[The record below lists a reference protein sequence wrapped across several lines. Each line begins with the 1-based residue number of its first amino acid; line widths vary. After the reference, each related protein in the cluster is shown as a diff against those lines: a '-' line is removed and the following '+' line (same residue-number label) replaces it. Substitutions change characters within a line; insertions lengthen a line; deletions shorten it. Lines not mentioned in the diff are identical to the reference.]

1 MEYGPV
7 SILFHN
13 NNNNKMII
21 RIIKNNNYD
30 SNTKCSNS
38 NDVVDE
44 QNIRNIQQLFTPYYA
59 I

>member
-13 NNNNKMII
+13 NDNNKMII

-44 QNIRNIQQLFTPYYA
+44 QNIRNIQLLITPYYA